1 LTQTKD
7 ETLPITRLS
16 QIAAKKED
24 RKARLE
30 SSLVAIVQQLKNMG
44 ALRIILF
51 GSLAHGDVDLHS
63 DLDLLAVMP
72 ATRSTKEWMGV
83 IYDTVERGVACDIIA
98 YNEQE
103 LKEELTISRFL
114 QHVVTSGKVVYEKTV

>member
-1 LTQTKD
+1 LTQIKD

-51 GSLAHGDVDLHS
+51 GSLAHGDVALHS
-63 DLDLLAVMP
+63 DLDLLAVRYFDDPREAEEAMHL
-72 ATRSTKEWMGV
+72 AKTV
-83 IYDTVERGVACDIIA
+83 LDLVER
-98 YNEQE
+98 
-103 LKEELTISRFL
+103 
-114 QHVVTSGKVVYEKTV
+114 KTERP